1 MDEIDFAEP
10 ILPYAGTSGWSG
22 SDSSLAAII
31 AQDKDGRT
39 LTQQR
44 TAFKWVVE
52 AGCFGKTWRELA
64 LRTGWHHGSASRTLS
79 ILHKEGYIV
88 RLKETRDNCAIYV
101 APNCVDGRE
110 IAQRKVKTC
119 KNCGHKL

>member
-64 LRTGWHHGSASRTLS
+64 LRTGWHQVQLLAHFLFFIKRVIS
-79 ILHKEGYIV
+79 
-88 RLKETRDNCAIYV
+88 CA
-101 APNCVDGRE
+101 
-110 IAQRKVKTC
+110 
-119 KNCGHKL
+119 